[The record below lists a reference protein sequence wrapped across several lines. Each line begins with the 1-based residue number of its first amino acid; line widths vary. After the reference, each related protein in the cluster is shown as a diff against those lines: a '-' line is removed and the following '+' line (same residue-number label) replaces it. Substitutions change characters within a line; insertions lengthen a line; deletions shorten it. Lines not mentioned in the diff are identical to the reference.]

1 MQPALAPLAEIFALD
16 TDLLLNSITGVS
28 EAHAAERLLPGTNSV
43 AFLVAH
49 AIDARHFVA
58 TLLGHPGANPLGE
71 QLKGATGI
79 DDVVA
84 LPPLSEL
91 RQLWLDASRNL
102 EAALEGATAEGL
114 AAPSGQKFPVTD
126 PTILGTVAFLAH
138 HESYHVGQLALLR
151 KGLGYPAMKYT
162 RPSPGC

>member
-1 MQPALAPLAEIFALD
+1 MEAALAPLAEIFALD

-28 EAHAAERLLPGTNSV
+28 EAHAAERVLPGTNSL

-58 TLLGHPGANPLGE
+58 ALLGRPGANPLGE
-71 QLKGATGI
+71 RLRDATGI

-84 LPPLSEL
+84 LPPLADL
-91 RQLWLDASRNL
+91 RELWLEASRHLEVAL
-102 EAALEGATAEGL
+102 EAASAEGL
-114 AAPSGQKFPVTD
+114 RAGSEQKFPVADRTL
-126 PTILGTVAFLAH
+126 LGTVAFLAH

-151 KGLGYPAMKYT
+151 KALGYPAMQYT
-162 RPSPGC
+162 RPSPNR

>member
-1 MQPALAPLAEIFALD
+1 MQPVLVPLAEIFSLD
-16 TDLLLNSITGVS
+16 TDLLLNSIAGVS
-28 EAHAAERLLPGTNSV
+28 EAHAADRVLPGTNSL

-58 TLLGHPGANPLGE
+58 TLLGRPAPNPLGE
-71 QLKGATGI
+71 QLKDATGI
-79 DDVVA
+79 DDVGA

-114 AAPSGQKFPVTD
+114 GARSEQKFPVGD
-126 PTILGTVAFLAH
+126 ESILGAVTFLAQ
-138 HESYHVGQLALLR
+138 HEAHHVGQVALLR
-151 KGLGYPAMKYT
+151 KGLGYPAMRYT
-162 RPSPGC
+162 RPAPNR